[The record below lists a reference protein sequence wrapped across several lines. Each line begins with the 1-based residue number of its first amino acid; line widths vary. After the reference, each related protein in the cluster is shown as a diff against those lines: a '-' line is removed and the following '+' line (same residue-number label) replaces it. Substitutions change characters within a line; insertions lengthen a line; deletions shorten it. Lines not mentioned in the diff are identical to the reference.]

1 VEAIEHPS
9 PLVALINL
17 LFAPLGIH
25 VPDHLVF
32 IGLITLFILFIGLAI
47 RSSLS
52 VDNPGTL
59 QIILEDVVAFLVGVL
74 EGNMGPKGRK
84 FLPLLGSIFVF
95 ILLGNLMGQ
104 IPDWDRRR
112 ATSTCPSRSRSRC
125 GSTTTGR
132 ASSPTGPVNYIK
144 HFAVMP
150 GVPLIMA
157 PLIFVIEII
166 SHMSRVLSLT
176 LRLFGNIFGE
186 HLVVL
191 IIASIVPFIA
201 PLPIQFLGLIVGP
214 LQAFIFLTL
223 GAISPDRRDA
233 RGRPRR
239 WRRRGT
245 IDLTRKLPIVRRCLG
260 RAWFLGRSQLV
271 DLHDH
276 DGPVV

>member
-25 VPDHLVF
+25 VPDHMVF
-32 IGLITLFILFIGLAI
+32 VGLITLIILAVGLAV

-52 VDNPGTL
+52 VENPGKL
-59 QIILEDVVAFLVGVL
+59 QIVIEDIVSFITGVL
-74 EGNMGPKGRK
+74 ESNMGAKGRNY
-84 FLPLLGSIFVF
+84 LPLLGTIFLF
-95 ILLGNLMGQ
+95 ILIGNLMGQ
-104 IPDWDRRR
+104 VP
-112 ATSTCPSRSRSRC
+112 
-125 GSTTTGR
+125 GLG
-132 ASSPTGPVNYIK
+132 SPTSNINVPFALAITLWLYYHWQGIRANGPLNYIK

-191 IIASIVPFIA
+191 IIASIIPFIA

-223 GAISPDRRDA
+223 GAIY
-233 RGRPRR
+233 
-239 WRRRGT
+239 
-245 IDLTRKLPIVRRCLG
+245 LT
-260 RAWFLGRSQLV
+260 AATHV
-271 DLHDH
+271 DDH
-276 DGPVV
+276 GDDYADEHAAHPQPKAY